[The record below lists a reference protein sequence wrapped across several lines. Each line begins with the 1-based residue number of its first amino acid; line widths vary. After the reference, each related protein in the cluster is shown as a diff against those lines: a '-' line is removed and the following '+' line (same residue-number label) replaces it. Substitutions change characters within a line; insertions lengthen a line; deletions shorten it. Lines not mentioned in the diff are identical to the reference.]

1 MSVAVSLQADSP
13 THPHS
18 ESSLG
23 AGSPTQQCQNSPP
36 EGESSIQPPR
46 RKLSYPNHGVADREG
61 ARGGGV
67 PPSDRRGK
75 KEGSPLLDMPDLS
88 QTQKVY
94 FQSSPLSQAST
105 SVPLPSSQVSGAH
118 TQTYAITYL
127 SLSVQPWLL
136 FCISSGASMGPD
148 LTNYAHTLR
157 LN

>member
-61 ARGGGV
+61 AHGV
-67 PPSDRRGK
+67 GVANPETSRRGK

-94 FQSSPLSQAST
+94 SQSSPLSQAST
-105 SVPLPSSQVSGAH
+105 SMPLSSQVSGASLFVCH
-118 TQTYAITYL
+118 GNHVVL
-127 SLSVQPWLL
+127 S
-136 FCISSGASMGPD
+136 FFRGYYGPRSNFYESD
-148 LTNYAHTLR
+148 RYFNLKTC
-157 LN
+157 